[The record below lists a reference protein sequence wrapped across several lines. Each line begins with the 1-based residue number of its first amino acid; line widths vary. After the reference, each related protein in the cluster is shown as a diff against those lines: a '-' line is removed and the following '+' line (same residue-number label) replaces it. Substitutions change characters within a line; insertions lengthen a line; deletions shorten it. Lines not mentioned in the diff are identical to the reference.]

1 MDRMGNIRRFRRRAG
16 SLAILLSTL
25 LLALP
30 GTAQATAGWQT
41 YTHPQLGFSL
51 SYPDEWVATNGP
63 SGVVFM
69 VLGPAAA
76 GAQNFRLNVNVTSEE
91 LPSGINVEDY
101 EAQNESG
108 LGLLFTGYRRLR
120 SDRLLIG
127 SYPAVVRYYTW
138 KRGDGVEL
146 YQLQLVTLAGSRG
159 YVVTGTTTTA
169 STRLADEA
177 KLLVSILLTFRP
189 K

>member
-1 MDRMGNIRRFRRRAG
+1 MDRMGNIRRFRRPAG

-69 VLGPAAA
+69 VLGPLAA
-76 GAQNFRLNVNVTSEE
+76 GAANFPVNGYCT
-91 LPSGINVEDY
+91 PRGTPPRINLAGAQCHD
-101 EAQNESG
+101 EAG
-108 LGLLFTGYRRLR
+108 AGLLLSRRAPAPE
-120 SDRLLIG
+120 DRG
-127 SYPAVVRYYTW
+127 
-138 KRGDGVEL
+138 
-146 YQLQLVTLAGSRG
+146 
-159 YVVTGTTTTA
+159 
-169 STRLADEA
+169 
-177 KLLVSILLTFRP
+177 IL
-189 K
+189 